1 MTEKVIVIVGM
12 GGGIAFGVARKFGKE
27 NFIVAMVGRNG
38 KKLREYKDMLEA
50 DGIKSE
56 FYIGNAADEFSLKD
70 ALKRIEEELGT
81 PDVLLYNVANIKG
94 VNILDDTTEGMIHDF
109 KMNVI
114 GAVISAKEV
123 IPGMKKR
130 GSGCILLTGGG
141 FALYPDP
148 NYASL
153 GIGKAGIRNLA
164 LSLSKAVEGS
174 GIIVG
179 TVTVC
184 GIVDASN
191 PVHNPAN
198 IASKF
203 YDLYVSGKNGAET
216 IL

>member
-94 VNILDDTTEGMIHDF
+94 VNLLEDTTEGMIHDF

>member
-94 VNILDDTTEGMIHDF
+94 VNLLDDTTEGMIHDF

-114 GAVISAKEV
+114 GAVISTKEV

>member
-56 FYIGNAADEFSLKD
+56 FYIGNAADEFSLRD

-94 VNILDDTTEGMIHDF
+94 VNLLEDTTEGMIHDF

>member
-1 MTEKVIVIVGM
+1 MTEKVIAIVGM
-12 GGGIAFGVARKFGKE
+12 GGGIAYGVATKFGKE
-27 NFIVAMVGRNG
+27 NFVVAMVGRNG
-38 KKLREYKDMLEA
+38 RKLREYKDMLEA
-50 DGIKSE
+50 EGIRSE

-81 PDVLLYNVANIKG
+81 PDVLLYNVANIKN
-94 VNILDDTTEGMIHDF
+94 VSLLEESSEGLVHDF

-114 GAVISAKEV
+114 GAVIAANEV

-130 GSGCILLTGGG
+130 GNGSILLTGGG
-141 FALYPDP
+141 YAMYPDP
-148 NYASL
+148 NYGSL
-153 GIGKAGIRNLA
+153 GLGKAGIRNLA
-164 LSLSKAVEGS
+164 LSLSKAVEGT
-174 GIIVG
+174 GITVG

-191 PVHNPAN
+191 PVHNPKN

-203 YDLYVSGKNGAET
+203 YDIHLSGKNGAET

>member
-94 VNILDDTTEGMIHDF
+94 VNLLEETTEGMIHDF

>member
-12 GGGIAFGVARKFGKE
+12 GGGIAFGVAKKFGKE
-27 NFIVAMVGRNG
+27 NFIIAMVGRNG

-94 VNILDDTTEGMIHDF
+94 VNLLEDTTEGMIHDF

-164 LSLSKAVEGS
+164 LSLSKAVEGT

>member
-130 GSGCILLTGGG
+130 GTGCILLTGGG

>member
-12 GGGIAFGVARKFGKE
+12 GGGIAFGVAREFGKE

-94 VNILDDTTEGMIHDF
+94 VNLLEDTTEGMIHDF